1 MEQEE
6 RYDVDATYNV
16 NFFGW
21 DNNAIQQQ
29 QLARHIV
36 PKIVERFR
44 PKYVLDIGC
53 GSGQWL
59 DEYRKYKVRTRGIE
73 SASAAWTVMSEKTQ
87 KNVVKWDLRNKLKK
101 TYKPDLVQSLE
112 VAEHIEEDYAD
123 VFIYNL
129 VKHNA
134 DIIFLTAATPEQH
147 GMQHVNCQEK
157 EYWMAK
163 MKNNGYLFDQDILNE
178 VLAWGS
184 GEDSPDSPIWW
195 STNLMV
201 FI

>member
-1 MEQEE
+1 MTKD
-6 RYDVDATYNV
+6 RYVLNETYTES
-16 NFFGW
+16 FFGW
-21 DNNAIQQQ
+21 DDNATQQKI
-29 QLARHIV
+29 LAEYFV
-36 PKIVERFR
+36 PKIIKEFK
-44 PKYVLDIGC
+44 PNYVLDVGC

-73 SASAAWTVMSEKTQ
+73 SASAAWVSMSEKTQ
-87 KNVVKWDLRNKLKK
+87 KNVVKWDLRDELKK

-163 MKNNGYLFDQDILNE
+163 MKNNGYLFDQDVLNE

-184 GEDSPDSPIWW
+184 GEDSPIWW

>member
-6 RYDVDATYNV
+6 RYDVDATYNES
-16 NFFGW
+16 FFGW

-29 QLARHIV
+29 QLAQYLV

-73 SASAAWTVMSEKTQ
+73 SAAAAWVSMSEKTQ

-112 VAEHIEEDYAD
+112 VAEHIEENYAD

-134 DIIFLTAATPEQH
+134 DIIFLTAATPEQD
-147 GMQHVNCQEK
+147 GIQHVNCQEK

-178 VLAWGS
+178 VLAWGTL
-184 GEDSPDSPIWW
+184 EKSPIWW

>member
-6 RYDVDATYNV
+6 RYDVDATYNES
-16 NFFGW
+16 FFGW

-29 QLARHIV
+29 QLAQYIV

-73 SASAAWTVMSEKTQ
+73 SASAAWVSMSEKTQ

-134 DIIFLTAATPEQH
+134 DIIFLTAAPP
-147 GMQHVNCQEK
+147 GKGGNQHVNCQER

-178 VLAWGS
+178 VLAWGT
-184 GEDSPDSPIWW
+184 GEDSPIWW

>member
-6 RYDVDATYNV
+6 RYDVDGAYNES
-16 NFFGW
+16 FFGW
-21 DNNAIQQQ
+21 DNNALQQQ
-29 QLARHIV
+29 QLAQYLV

-53 GSGQWL
+53 GTGQWL

-73 SASAAWTVMSEKTQ
+73 SASAAWVSMSEKTQ

-134 DIIFLTAATPEQH
+134 DIIFLTAAPP
-147 GMQHVNCQEK
+147 GKGGNQHVNCQER

-178 VLAWGS
+178 VLGWGTL
-184 GEDSPDSPIWW
+184 EKSPVWW

>member
-6 RYDVDATYNV
+6 RYDVDGAYNES
-16 NFFGW
+16 FFGW
-21 DNNAIQQQ
+21 DNNALQQQ
-29 QLARHIV
+29 QLAQYLV

-73 SASAAWTVMSEKTQ
+73 SASAAWVSMSKKTQ
-87 KNVVKWDLRNKLKK
+87 KNVLKWDLRNKLKK

-134 DIIFLTAATPEQH
+134 DIIFLTAAPP
-147 GMQHVNCQEK
+147 GKGGNQHVNCQER

-178 VLAWGS
+178 VLGWGTL
-184 GEDSPDSPIWW
+184 EKSPGWW
-195 STNLMV
+195 SSNLMV

>member
-6 RYDVDATYNV
+6 RYDVDGAYNES
-16 NFFGW
+16 FFGW
-21 DNNAIQQQ
+21 DNNALQQQ
-29 QLARHIV
+29 QLAQYLV

-73 SASAAWTVMSEKTQ
+73 SASAAWVSMSKKTQ
-87 KNVVKWDLRNKLKK
+87 KNVLKWDLRNKLKK

-147 GMQHVNCQEK
+147 GNQHVNCQER

-178 VLAWGS
+178 VLAWGTL
-184 GEDSPDSPIWW
+184 EKSPVWW
-195 STNLMV
+195 SSNLMV

>member
-6 RYDVDATYNV
+6 RYDVDGAYNES
-16 NFFGW
+16 FFGW
-21 DNNAIQQQ
+21 DNNALQQQ
-29 QLARHIV
+29 QLAQYLV

-73 SASAAWTVMSEKTQ
+73 SASAAWVSMSEKTQ

-134 DIIFLTAATPEQH
+134 DIIFLTAATPDQK
-147 GMQHVNCQEK
+147 GNQHVNCQER
-157 EYWMAK
+157 EYWMVK

-178 VLAWGS
+178 VLGWGTL
-184 GEDSPDSPIWW
+184 EKSPVWW

>member
-6 RYDVDATYNV
+6 RYDVDGAYNES
-16 NFFGW
+16 FFGW
-21 DNNAIQQQ
+21 DNNALQQQ
-29 QLARHIV
+29 QLAQYLV

-73 SASAAWTVMSEKTQ
+73 SASAAWVSMSEKTQ

-134 DIIFLTAATPEQH
+134 DIIFLTAAPP
-147 GMQHVNCQEK
+147 GKGGNQHVNCQER

-178 VLAWGS
+178 VLGWGTL
-184 GEDSPDSPIWW
+184 EKSPGWW
-195 STNLMV
+195 SSNLMV

>member
-1 MEQEE
+1 MEQEG
-6 RYDVDATYNV
+6 RYDVDAAYNES
-16 NFFGW
+16 FFGW

-29 QLARHIV
+29 QLAQYIV

-73 SASAAWTVMSEKTQ
+73 SASAAWVSMSEKTQ

-178 VLAWGS
+178 VLGWGTL
-184 GEDSPDSPIWW
+184 EDSPIWW

>member
-6 RYDVDATYNV
+6 RYDVDAAYNES
-16 NFFGW
+16 FFGW

-29 QLARHIV
+29 QLAQYLV
-36 PKIVERFR
+36 PKIVERFH

-53 GSGQWL
+53 GTGQWL

-73 SASAAWTVMSEKTQ
+73 SASAAWVSMSKKTQ

-112 VAEHIEEDYAD
+112 VAEHIEENYAD

-147 GMQHVNCQEK
+147 GIQHVNCQEK

-178 VLAWGS
+178 VLDWGTL
-184 GEDSPDSPIWW
+184 EKSPIWW
-195 STNLMV
+195 SSNLMV

>member
-6 RYDVDATYNV
+6 RYDVDAAYHER
-16 NFFGW
+16 FFGW
-21 DNNAIQQQ
+21 ANNAIQQQ
-29 QLARHIV
+29 QLAQYIV

-73 SASAAWTVMSEKTQ
+73 SASAAWVSMSEKTQ
-87 KNVVKWDLRNKLKK
+87 KNVVKWDLRDKLKK

-178 VLAWGS
+178 VLAWGT
-184 GEDSPDSPIWW
+184 GEDSPIWW

>member
-6 RYDVDATYNV
+6 RYDVDATYNES
-16 NFFGW
+16 FFGW

-29 QLARHIV
+29 QLAQYIV

-73 SASAAWTVMSEKTQ
+73 SASAAWVSMSEKTQ

-134 DIIFLTAATPEQH
+134 DIIFLTAAPP
-147 GMQHVNCQEK
+147 GKGGNQHVNCQER

-178 VLAWGS
+178 VLGWGTL
-184 GEDSPDSPIWW
+184 EKSPGWW
-195 STNLMV
+195 SSNLMV